1 MIKQQE
7 ATSCFTYEV
16 TMTVQVFA
24 ENLEEANRKI
34 EAEGGHVS
42 RRNVLLKDTVKIF
55 DGSEDE
61 TETLVDSDE
70 EKTEV

>member
-7 ATSCFTYEV
+7 TTSCFTYEV

-24 ENLEEANRKI
+24 ENLEEADRKI
-34 EAEGGHVS
+34 DAEGGHVS
-42 RRNVLLKDTVKIF
+42 RREVVLKDTVKVY

-61 TETLVDSDE
+61 VSALSSDSE
-70 EKTEV
+70 EKTED

>member
-24 ENLEEANRKI
+24 ENLEAADQKVDS
-34 EAEGGHVS
+34 EGGYVS
-42 RRNVLLKDTVKIF
+42 RRDVVLKDTVKIY

-61 TETLVDSDE
+61 VDVLGSDTE
-70 EKTEV
+70 EKTKD

>member
-24 ENLEEANRKI
+24 ENLEAADQKI
-34 EAEGGHVS
+34 DSEGGYVS
-42 RRNVLLKDTVKIF
+42 RRNVVLKDTVKIY

-61 TETLVDSDE
+61 VDALGADTE
-70 EKTEV
+70 EKTEG